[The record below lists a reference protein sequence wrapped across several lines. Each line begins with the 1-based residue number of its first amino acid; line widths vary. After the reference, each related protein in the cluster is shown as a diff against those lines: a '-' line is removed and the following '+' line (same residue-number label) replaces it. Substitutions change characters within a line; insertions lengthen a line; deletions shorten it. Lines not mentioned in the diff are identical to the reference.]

1 VTATG
6 GDALGSI
13 SDVTPGAGGDDVGA
27 KALDLVL
34 RTLRLE
40 QVDADTF
47 RAGSLPWRPHRVYGG
62 QVLAQAL
69 LAAGATVDPARDP
82 HSIHGYF
89 LRAGEPAE
97 PITLAV
103 ERLRDGRSFSARR
116 THAIQFGR
124 PILSMI
130 SSFQERQPGV
140 EHSLPMPDVPA
151 PEDVPSVLDQFGSE
165 DPRVRRFLSTA
176 AFDLRHVTGA
186 LFGDHR
192 RPATDHQ
199 AVWMR
204 ARAPIDDGALDAP
217 LAEGGSP
224 ASSAVVHAALLAF
237 ACDQI
242 VLEPVMRRHGL
253 SWLTPGLKVASLDH
267 AMWWHRRARADQWL
281 LYVQASPSAQ
291 GARGLATANVF
302 TQDGT
307 LVASIAQEGMV
318 RSPEFDD

>member
-1 VTATG
+1 
-6 GDALGSI
+6 
-13 SDVTPGAGGDDVGA
+13 
-27 KALDLVL
+27 
-34 RTLRLE
+34 
-40 QVDADTF
+40 
-47 RAGSLPWRPHRVYGG
+47 
-62 QVLAQAL
+62 
-69 LAAGATVDPARDP
+69 
-82 HSIHGYF
+82 
-89 LRAGEPAE
+89 
-97 PITLAV
+97 
-103 ERLRDGRSFSARR
+103 
-116 THAIQFGR
+116 
-124 PILSMI
+124 MI
-130 SSFQERQPGV
+130 SSFQDRQPGV
-140 EHSLPMPDVPA
+140 EHGIGMPDVPA
-151 PEDVPSVLDQFGSE
+151 PEDVPSVLEQFGSD

-192 RPATDHQ
+192 RPPTDQQ

-267 AMWWHRRARADQWL
+267 AMWWHRPARADQWL

-291 GARGLATANVF
+291 GARGLGTASVF
-302 TQDGT
+302 TEDGT